1 MRLLSLARSP
11 AELRSAV
18 RLGEPLLVW
27 RATDLAE
34 PIKSAYTAGCAR
46 LLAEP
51 NKSAYAPGTLVLTG
65 PIFTGCLNSK
75 CHKPVV
81 GLSVDGCHKRIS
93 SND

>member
-1 MRLLSLARSP
+1 M
-11 AELRSAV
+11 

-34 PIKSAYTAGCAR
+34 PIESAYTAGCAR

-65 PIFTGCLNSK
+65 LVFTGCLNSK
-75 CHKPVV
+75 CHKSV
-81 GLSVDGCHKRIS
+81 GLSVDGNI
-93 SND
+93 